1 MSSPPMTGSSMY
13 AVCCKQSDGR
23 LEWLSS
29 ADSERQ
35 ALNLSRLWSRARADE
50 IVAVRRLPTG
60 RAEELEAFWA
70 GQALGRK
77 SGIC

>member
-1 MSSPPMTGSSMY
+1 MIGSSMY
-13 AVCCKQSDGR
+13 AVCCKQADGR

-77 SGIC
+77 AGTC